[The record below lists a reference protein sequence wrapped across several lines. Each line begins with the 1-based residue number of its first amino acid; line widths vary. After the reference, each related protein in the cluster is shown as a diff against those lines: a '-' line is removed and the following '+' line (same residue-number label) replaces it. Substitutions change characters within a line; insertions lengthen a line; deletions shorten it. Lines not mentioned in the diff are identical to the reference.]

1 MNQFPRLRSSVLIL
15 LAVGV
20 AGCSGGHDPFLG
32 TEWKLT
38 GWSVS
43 SIDPASVTITVKFA
57 ENQVSG
63 NSGVNSYSGPYTI
76 GSGGKFSSGPFVS
89 TKMAALDESA
99 MRAEQMYLTLLE
111 QAKSYKVAGRQLTLL
126 DAGGNPSLI
135 FERQKP

>member
-1 MNQFPRLRSSVLIL
+1 MNRFQRLRSSVVLL
-15 LAVGV
+15 LAAGV

-43 SIDPASVTITVKFA
+43 SIDPASVTITAMFA
-57 ENQVSG
+57 EGKVSG
-63 NSGVNSYSGPYTI
+63 SGGVNRYSGPYTS
-76 GSGGKFSSGPFVS
+76 GSGGNFSSGPFVA
-89 TKMAALDESA
+89 TKMAALDESQ

-111 QAKSYKVAGRQLTLL
+111 QAKSYKVAGKQLTLL